1 VKHFLVDINCQ
12 DIDNESLS
20 IKRIFLNYD
29 PINDFCNLI
38 RNRYNFT
45 FSEPKESVWVQS
57 TMTKLSTSEV
67 WFNVNFELNRIPF
80 TPLNLLYV
88 LLYYPLYTRMVQVL
102 IHYEAVKLF
111 LKGVPTFNHP
121 KGTPV
126 EFGFGLTDKKL
137 IVFVGYVNKLINRVF
152 GKGEAAKEEKAE

>member
-1 VKHFLVDINCQ
+1 MHDLWSTI
-12 DIDNESLS
+12 
-20 IKRIFLNYD
+20 IFLYLF
-29 PINDFCNLI
+29 P
-38 RNRYNFT
+38 NRYNFT
-45 FSEPKESVWVQS
+45 FSEPKETVWVQS
-57 TMTKLSTSEV
+57 TMTKLSTNEV

-126 EFGFGLTDKKL
+126 EFGFGITDKKL
-137 IVFVGYVNKLINRVF
+137 IVFVGYVNKLVSRIF
-152 GKGEAAKEEKAE
+152 GKSGAVGEKVEWRLKIVFDKRIPHFACSIYLIRSR